1 MNSEM
6 NTDMS
11 AVASEVTLRP
21 MRWPDIEAV
30 HAIEV
35 AVFDVDPWSA
45 EQFWSELAQSTRS
58 YVVAEHDGA
67 IIGYAGAYL
76 LPPDADVQ
84 TIAVSDAA
92 QGRGVGRLLLEE
104 LIAIAVGRECS
115 QLLLEVRSDNA
126 SAVGMYERF
135 GFEPIS
141 KRRDYYASGVDA
153 LIMRLRPLPG
163 REVSHEQ

>member
-1 MNSEM
+1 
-6 NTDMS
+6 MS
-11 AVASEVTLRP
+11 THLTTITLRP

-30 HAIEV
+30 HAIES
-35 AVFDVDPWSA
+35 AVFTVDPWSA
-45 EQFWSELAQSTRS
+45 EQFWGELAQPTRS
-58 YVVAEHDGA
+58 YVVAEDAGV
-67 IIGYAGAYL
+67 IVGYAGAYL

-84 TIAVSDAA
+84 TIAVSGAA

-104 LIAIAVGRECS
+104 LIAIAVRHECS

-126 SAVGMYERF
+126 SALGMYERF
-135 GFEPIS
+135 GFESIS

-163 REVSHEQ
+163 SEVSHEQ

>member
-1 MNSEM
+1 MSEI
-6 NTDMS
+6 
-11 AVASEVTLRP
+11 TLRP

-30 HAIEV
+30 HAIES
-35 AVFDVDPWSA
+35 AVFEVDPWSA
-45 EQFWSELAQSTRS
+45 EQFWGELAQPTRS
-58 YVVAEHDGA
+58 YVVAEDDGT

-84 TIAVSDAA
+84 TIAVSGAA

-104 LIAIAVGRECS
+104 LIAIAVRYECS

-126 SAVGMYERF
+126 SALGMYERF
-135 GFEPIS
+135 GFESIS

-153 LIMRLRPLPG
+153 LIMLLRPLPG
-163 REVSHEQ
+163 GGVSNEQ